1 MAFNMIELLNRKTQ
15 AAAEQAEGVEG
26 IKRKEMFYED
36 VEILDPSED
45 NFYIVDGIEGLAA
58 AIEIS
63 GGVEQPLIVKEKIH
77 GRRTVIAGHRR
88 RAAVLYLLKQ
98 GKEQYRYVPCIEDT
112 GEEKTDDILK
122 LILTNA
128 ATRQLTDYEKVQQAQ
143 ILDRLIKEKRE
154 ELEKELQQEFK
165 ELQETEEDLKD
176 QEPPKLG
183 RTRAVIAAL
192 LKTSTTNVQRYEAI
206 YKNLIPEFFEK
217 FADGKISISA
227 AFELATKTPE
237 EQQKEYRVFKDKGEI
252 RFKDVRTA
260 QPGQMDKGKP
270 VSGIQGKEA
279 EKQENHLEGMTE
291 TLSIIL
297 IKETKAGEINYELFK
312 REEPEMDYIE
322 KVLHKNFGKDFKGGK
337 IEDEERMF
345 MYRFHPDG
353 VLIVFEDGST
363 TKVSYRT
370 LARLTEQLIERGE
383 IVKEPET
390 PTGEQLHFEGAMP
403 QPQEPEEEQEQE
415 EPAQAE
421 GQQDNNIPGQIT
433 IPVAKGMGFYEFLIE
448 TEGTEPTK
456 QLVSIVDEKIPDN
469 LEAAEDIAKD
479 IADWIKDKSKE
490 YQSYLAETR

>member
-98 GKEQYRYVPCIEDT
+98 GKEQYRYVPCIEDM

-217 FADGKISISA
+217 FADGKISIST

-260 QPGQMDKGKP
+260 QPGQMDKGKQE
-270 VSGIQGKEA
+270 SG
-279 EKQENHLEGMTE
+279 KQAQESEGVNLEEVTE
-291 TLSIIL
+291 ELFLIL
-297 IKETKAGEINYELFK
+297 IKETKAGEVNYELFK

-322 KVLHKNFGKDFKGGK
+322 KVFHKNFGKDFKGGK

-345 MYRFHPDG
+345 MYRFRPDG

-403 QPQEPEEEQEQE
+403 QPQEPDEEQEQE

-421 GQQDNNIPGQIT
+421 GQRDNNIPGQIT
-433 IPVAKGMGFYEFLIE
+433 IPVVKGMGFYEFLIE